1 MYRFDNMTF
10 VRNGKVKI
18 ILDCIFAYLPFFV
31 SFLLIFNIP
40 DTKYIWSRVVIC
52 SIVYLFIFHFD
63 DFFIEI
69 KSKGYLV
76 VPLLIFCLYFFFMQ
90 YYNDGNSNFPRILC
104 YIVLYFIA
112 LPSRLIHM
120 HVLKYMLVLGALL
133 SSFVGL
139 YEFFIL
145 GSARVG
151 FYVLNPIPISF
162 YFGLL
167 LIFSVW
173 LSFESYKKN
182 NILCGLSIVSSL
194 LLFICIILTETRA
207 SWMALVIV
215 CLSCIVYS
223 IFNSNLKKKSI
234 YLSSLLAVIIGFGWN
249 IPIVHNR
256 IYDAYYQIE
265 QYKNDNY
272 NSSTGIRIKLWQAG
286 LDMVKQ
292 GPLLGLHRVDVQR
305 ISNVKIQDGEY
316 PKFLRSFLIH
326 PNPNFHNQ
334 YVQNLVNSGFIGLL
348 FLIVFIFLP
357 ILVFI
362 KTRKKNTMLISCAII
377 QFSLISLFFDSMFL
391 YSHVV
396 ILYCSIIMVIYY
408 FSCGDY
414 EKK

>member
-1 MYRFDNMTF
+1 MYRFYNMTF
-10 VRNGKVKI
+10 IRNGKVKI
-18 ILDCIFAYLPFFV
+18 ILDCIFAYLPFLV

-40 DTKYIWSRVVIC
+40 ETKYIWSRTIIC
-52 SIVYLFIFHFD
+52 SIAYLF
-63 DFFIEI
+63 FFNFNSSYIEI
-69 KSKGYLV
+69 KSKIYLIVPLV
-76 VPLLIFCLYFFFMQ
+76 VFCLYLFFMQ
-90 YYNDGNSNFPRILC
+90 YHNGGSSNFPRTLC
-104 YIVLYFIA
+104 YVILYFIS
-112 LPSRLIHM
+112 LPSRLVKTHT
-120 HVLKYMLVLGALL
+120 LKYILVFGALL
-133 SSFVGL
+133 SGFAGL

-145 GSARVG
+145 GNTRIG
-151 FYVLNPIPISF
+151 FHVLNPIPISF
-162 YFGLL
+162 YFGVL
-167 LIFSVW
+167 LIFIVW
-173 LSFESYKKN
+173 LFFESYKKN
-182 NILCGLSIVSSL
+182 NVLCFLSIVSGL
-194 LLFICIILTETRA
+194 LLFACIILTETRA

-362 KTRKKNTMLISCAII
+362 KTRKRNTMLISCAII